1 MINELTISNFKDII
15 DNKKFI
21 LIEFYSKTCL
31 PCKASLSIIEEVLKF
46 YNNVTFCKVDRDNE
60 NILSDGFNVKSVPCL
75 FLIKD
80 GKIIKK
86 EVGLLS
92 KDELISLIDEYK
104 F

>member
-15 DNKKFI
+15 DNNKFI